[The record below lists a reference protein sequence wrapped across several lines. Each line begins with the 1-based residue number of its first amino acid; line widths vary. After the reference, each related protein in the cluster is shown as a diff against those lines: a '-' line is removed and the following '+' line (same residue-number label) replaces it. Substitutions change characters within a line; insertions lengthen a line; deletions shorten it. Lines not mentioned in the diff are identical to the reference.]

1 MMEDLKTITILFR
14 ATNAMEA
21 MIKEDVSTYQLNPT
35 EFGVLEA
42 LYHLGPLNVQEIVNK
57 VLIANSSMSY
67 VLDELEKKQWIQ
79 RIKDIHDARVRKVSL
94 TNQGVILMDDIY
106 PTHVQTLRK
115 RLNRLTSEEET
126 LLQNLLKKIGI
137 A

>member
-1 MMEDLKTITILFR
+1 MKDLKTITILFR

-79 RIKDIHDARVRKVSL
+79 RNKDIHDARVRKVSL
-94 TNQGVILMDDIY
+94 TNQGVTLMDDVY
-106 PTHVQTLRK
+106 PSHVQTLRK
-115 RLNRLTSEEET
+115 RLNRLSNEEEL